1 MTDYIKQ
8 IIKLQ
13 KEIINLSNLKEE
25 NRIKYADVVNKL
37 GIFSS
42 IDKLEEKIKMCEISK
57 TREKTSRNLSLILIA
72 PITFIYFNSFISTI
86 NFISG
91 TTVYGLLTI
100 LLIYSS
106 KRSNTIYNE
115 TIKDEN
121 KLKESLKLEYQK
133 MMQNGKSYDD
143 LISEKTQI
151 VKKLNEIDNQIENNY
166 SNIYDIKKEM
176 ERFAVN
182 NYIENSINVKTL
194 KEPIKVKR
202 LTK

>member
-42 IDKLEEKIKMCEISK
+42 IDNLEEKIKMCEISK

-86 NFISG
+86 NFIPG
-91 TTVYGLLTI
+91 TAVYGLLTI

-115 TIKDEN
+115 TIKEEN

-151 VKKLNEIDNQIENNY
+151 VKKLDEIDNQIENNY

-194 KEPIKVKR
+194 KEPVKVKR

>member
-42 IDKLEEKIKMCEISK
+42 IDKLEEKIKICEISK

-72 PITFIYFNSFISTI
+72 PITFIYFKSFITTI
-86 NFISG
+86 NFIPG
-91 TTVYGLLTI
+91 TAVYVLLSI
-100 LLIYSS
+100 LLIYGS
-106 KRSNTIYNE
+106 KKSNAVYNE

-151 VKKLNEIDNQIENNY
+151 VKKLDEIDNQIENNY

-194 KEPIKVKR
+194 KESVKVKR

>member
-13 KEIINLSNLKEE
+13 KEIINLSNLREE
-25 NRIKYADVVNKL
+25 KRIIYTDVVNKL
-37 GIFSS
+37 GIFNY
-42 IDKLEEKIKMCEISK
+42 IDTLEEKIKMCETNKI
-57 TREKTSRNLSLILIA
+57 REKTSRNLSLILIV
-72 PITFIYFNSFISTI
+72 PITFIYFSSFITTI
-86 NFISG
+86 NFILG
-91 TTVYGLLTI
+91 IVAYGLITI
-100 LLIYSS
+100 LLIYGS
-106 KRSNTIYNE
+106 KRSNAIYNE
-115 TIKDEN
+115 TIKEEN
-121 KLKESLKLEYQK
+121 NLKEMLKLEYQK

-143 LISEKTQI
+143 LILEKTQI
-151 VKKLNEIDNQIENNY
+151 VRNLDEIDNKIESNY

-194 KEPIKVKR
+194 KEPVKVKR

>member
-42 IDKLEEKIKMCEISK
+42 IDNLEKKIKMCEISK

-72 PITFIYFNSFISTI
+72 PITFIYFKSFITTI
-86 NFISG
+86 NFIPG
-91 TTVYGLLTI
+91 TAVYVLLTI
-100 LLIYSS
+100 LLIYGS
-106 KRSNTIYNE
+106 KRSNAVYNE

-151 VKKLNEIDNQIENNY
+151 VKKLDEIDNQIENNY

-194 KEPIKVKR
+194 KEPVKVKR